1 MFDSKENDKFDQ
13 GVKRLSVSFIVFINK
28 GQNY

>member
-13 GVKRLSVSFIVFINK
+13 GVKRLSVSFIVLIDRILR
-28 GQNY
+28 